1 MCCVKGL
8 DINEEVGANL
18 AKSLTDEGY
27 GEGLRKYRAGR
38 AAGKLSISICL
49 VTLSH

>member
-1 MCCVKGL
+1 MRCVKGL

-27 GEGLRKYRAGR
+27 GEGLSMEVPMVESQVASFQSPGF
-38 AAGKLSISICL
+38 
-49 VTLSH
+49 